1 MKESR
6 MNEVIKVLIDVVLF
20 KIKRTEEEYKEQTD
34 FLIEV
39 LHDLE
44 DLKSHIEAHDIDIE
58 ETTKKLKEINERIR
72 AYDDE

>member
-1 MKESR
+1 

-20 KIKRTEEEYKEQTD
+20 KMKRTEEEYKEQTN
-34 FLIEV
+34 FLTEV

-58 ETTKKLKEINERIR
+58 ETTKILKEINERIR
-72 AYDDE
+72 AYDNEW